1 MSALPSGRQ
10 VVLLRHDSVAVVVEV
25 GGGLR
30 SYEVAGEAVLDGYSA
45 DERCNGG
52 RGQPLLPWPNRTGG
66 GRYSFAG
73 SDHQLAITEPERG
86 NAIHGLTRWH
96 RWCVVEAEAD
106 RVMMADRLF
115 PQPGWDWTLDL
126 SVEYRLGDAGIDVC
140 LTATNRS
147 GEPCPFGAGF
157 HPYLRAPSGRVD
169 DLVVSV
175 PASQHYVSDA
185 RGLPTGS
192 APVEGTPLDFRHG
205 TRIGAAVLDVAFS
218 ELYSGCAAG
227 ADPSRDDALRTADGR
242 DATAGG
248 RDATAAGRD
257 ATAGGSPGDG
267 GTLPVHS
274 AVVEVTDPSRPGWGR
289 WVWMDPSFKVVML
302 YTGDTLSPSRR
313 RQGLAIEPMTAPAD
327 MLRSGD
333 GMRVLAP
340 GEELKARWGITVRR
354 PSVGTQ

>member
-10 VVLLRHDSVAVVVEV
+10 VVLLRRDSVAVVVEV

-30 SYEVAGEAVLDGYSA
+30 SYEVAGEAVLDGYGA
-45 DERCNGG
+45 EERCSGG

-106 RVMMADRLF
+106 RVTMADRLF

-126 SVEYRLGDAGIDVC
+126 SVEYRLGDAGIEVC

-175 PASQHYVSDA
+175 PATQHYVSDA

-192 APVEGTPLDFRHG
+192 APVGGTPLDFRHG
-205 TRIGAAVLDVAFS
+205 SRIGAAVLDVAFT
-218 ELYSGCAAG
+218 ELYSGSAAG
-227 ADPSRDDALRTADGR
+227 TNASASRDDALRTAGGR
-242 DATAGG
+242 DTTAGG
-248 RDATAAGRD
+248 
-257 ATAGGSPGDG
+257 
-267 GTLPVHS
+267 LPADS

-333 GMRVLAP
+333 GMRVLTP
-340 GEELKARWGITVRR
+340 GEEIKARWGIAVRR